1 MSIMHAIIFADRNR
15 YDLAPFTQHRPVAM
29 LPIGNKPLIDIT
41 IEELF
46 GVGVRTAT
54 ILTTTGDNSIENHI
68 GTGSRWGM
76 RIDHISSNIPFKNL
90 TAIARSVSDIGNS
103 WITVRGDMLRPFGLL
118 EEALKR
124 GQSQSSADIY
134 TALGIALP
142 SGGEAGITG
151 ISWDNVSATCRL
163 HPCLIDTPSTY
174 HSANVMALSGLVP
187 GVRTAGRP
195 TPDHIMIGVG
205 TKVLFERAPARSVV
219 IGKNCLIEK
228 GVELGPFAV
237 IGDEAIIDKGATIRN
252 SIIMPG
258 TYVGRGVSI
267 SDSIV
272 DGAYIYCVKR
282 QVLANF
288 SDHRIVAGHG
298 PPFSA

>member
-1 MSIMHAIIFADRNR
+1 MHAIIFADRNR

-103 WITVRGDMLRPFGLL
+103 WIMVRGDMLRPFGLL

>member
-1 MSIMHAIIFADRNR
+1 MHAIIFADRSGL
-15 YDLAPFTQHRPVAM
+15 DLAPFTQNRPVAM
-29 LPIGNKPLIDIT
+29 LPIGNKPLIEIT

-54 ILTTTGDNSIENHI
+54 ILSVTGDDSVETHI

-76 RIDHISSNIPFKNL
+76 EIGHIFSDTPLKNL
-90 TAIARSVSDIGNS
+90 TAIARAVSIMGDS
-103 WITVRGDMLRPFGLL
+103 WIMVRGDMLRPFGLL
-118 EEALKR
+118 EEALRR
-124 GQSQSSADIY
+124 GESQSSADIY

-142 SGGEAGITG
+142 SGGDAGIAG
-151 ISWDNVSATCRL
+151 ISWENVSATCRL

-195 TPDHIMIGVG
+195 TPDHIMIGLG
-205 TKVLFERAPARSVV
+205 TRALFERGPARSVV

-228 GVELGPFAV
+228 GVELGPLAV
-237 IGDEAIIDKGATIRN
+237 IGDKAIIDRGAIIRN
-252 SIIMPG
+252 SVILPG
-258 TYVGRGVSI
+258 TYVGRDVSI

-272 DGAYIYCVKR
+272 DGGHIYCVKR
-282 QVLANF
+282 QVLASF
-288 SDHRIVAGHG
+288 TDHRVIAGYG
-298 PPFSA
+298 PLFSA

>member
-1 MSIMHAIIFADRNR
+1 MHAIILADRKGQ
-15 YDLAPFTQHRPVAM
+15 DLVPFTKGRPVAM

-54 ILTTTGDNSIENHI
+54 ILSKTGDNSIEKHI

-76 RIDHISSNIPFKNL
+76 VIDHISSDMPFRDL
-90 TAIARSVSDIGNS
+90 TSIARAVSILGNS
-103 WITVRGDMLRPFGLL
+103 WIMVRGDMLRPFGLL

-124 GQSQSSADIY
+124 GDNQSTADIY
-134 TALGIALP
+134 TALGIAFP
-142 SGGEAGITG
+142 SGGDEGVTG
-151 ISWDNVSATCRL
+151 ISWENVRATCRL

-174 HSANVMALSGLVP
+174 HSANVMALGGLVP

-195 TPDHIMIGVG
+195 TPDHIMIGLG
-205 TKVLFERAPARSVV
+205 TKVLFERAPARTVV
-219 IGKNCLIEK
+219 VGKNCLIEK
-228 GVELGPFAV
+228 GVELGPFTV
-237 IGDEAIIDKGATIRN
+237 IGDETIIDKGAVIRN
-252 SIIMPG
+252 SVILPG
-258 TYVGRGVSI
+258 TYVGRGVTI

-272 DGAYIYCVKR
+272 DGAHIYCVKR

-288 SDHRIVAGHG
+288 SDHRVVAGHG
-298 PPFSA
+298 PPIFA

>member
-1 MSIMHAIIFADRNR
+1 MHAIILADRKGH
-15 YDLAPFTQHRPVAM
+15 DLAPFTQGRPVAM
-29 LPIGNKPLIDIT
+29 LPIGNKPLIDIA

-54 ILTTTGDNSIENHI
+54 ILSKTGDNSIEKHI

-76 RIDHISSNIPFKNL
+76 VIDHISSHIPFRDLN
-90 TAIARSVSDIGNS
+90 AIVRAVSMLGTS
-103 WITVRGDMLRPFGLL
+103 WIIVRGDMWRPFGLL

-124 GQSQSSADIY
+124 GDNQSSADIY
-134 TALGIALP
+134 TALGIAFP
-142 SGGEAGITG
+142 SGGDEGVTG
-151 ISWDNVSATCRL
+151 ISWDNVRATCRL

-174 HSANVMALSGLVP
+174 HSANIMALSGLVP

-195 TPDHIMIGVG
+195 TPDHIMIGLG
-205 TKVLFERAPARSVV
+205 TKVLFERSPARTVV

-228 GVELGPFAV
+228 GVELGPFTV
-237 IGDEAIIDKGATIRN
+237 IGDEAIIDKGAVIRN
-252 SIIMPG
+252 SIILPG
-258 TYVGRGVSI
+258 TYVGRGVTI

-272 DGAYIYCVKR
+272 DGAHIYCVKR

-288 SDHRIVAGHG
+288 SDHRVVAGHG
-298 PPFSA
+298 PPIFA